1 MPSKATSSQGKNMY
15 QFTNQHVIV
24 TGGTRGIGAGLTEAF
39 LKAGATVIATYSG
52 NDQAAS
58 AFKEKNSIYGNR
70 LILKKFNVASSQEVE
85 TFFKDFEA
93 QFPSLEVL
101 INNAGIRRDNI
112 VASMSENEWDSVIDT
127 NLKGTYNMTHFAVL
141 QMMKNR
147 FGRIVNMSSVGG
159 KLGLQGQA
167 NYAASKA
174 GQIALS
180 LSVSKEVA
188 KRNITINNV
197 CPGFIETEL
206 IADLPE
212 DQVKEYKSQVPMKR
226 FGKVEEVA
234 HAVLFFASKEASYI
248 TGATLDIAGGL
259 NA

>member
-1 MPSKATSSQGKNMY
+1 MFNFES
-15 QFTNQHVIV
+15 QHVIV
-24 TGGTRGIGAGLTEAF
+24 TGGTRGIGAGITENF
-39 LKAGATVIATYSG
+39 LKSGATVIATYAG
-52 NDQAAS
+52 NDEAANS
-58 AFKEKNSIYGNR
+58 FKDKYSQYGDK
-70 LILKKFNVASSQEVE
+70 LILKKFNVSNTNEVE
-85 TFFKDFEA
+85 AFFADLEKTF
-93 QFPSLEVL
+93 PTLEVL
-101 INNAGIRRDNI
+101 VNNAGIRRDNI
-112 VASMSENEWDSVIDT
+112 VASMSEGDWDAVIDT
-127 NLKGTYNMTHFAVL
+127 NLKGTYNMTRFAVL
-141 QMMKNR
+141 AMMKNR
-147 FGRIVNMSSVGG
+147 YGRIINMSSVGG
-159 KLGLQGQA
+159 KLGLPGQA

-174 GQIALS
+174 GQIAMS

-188 KRNITINNV
+188 KRNITINNI

-206 IADLPE
+206 LKDLPE

>member
-1 MPSKATSSQGKNMY
+1 MFNFDS
-15 QFTNQHVIV
+15 QHVIV
-24 TGGTRGIGAGLTEAF
+24 TGGTRGIGAGISENF
-39 LKAGATVIATYSG
+39 LKNGAIVVATYSG
-52 NDQAAS
+52 NDAAAT
-58 AFKEKNSIYGNR
+58 AFKEKHAQYGEK
-70 LILKKFNVASSQEVE
+70 LILKKFNVAKTSEVE
-85 TFFKDFEA
+85 AFFAEYEK

-101 INNAGIRRDNI
+101 VNNAGIRRDQI
-112 VASMSENEWDSVIDT
+112 VATMSEDDWDSVIDT
-127 NLKGTYNMTHFAVL
+127 NLKGTYNMTRFGVL
-141 QMMKNR
+141 AMMKNR
-147 FGRIVNMSSVGG
+147 YGRIVNMSSVGG
-159 KLGLQGQA
+159 KLGLPGQA

-206 IADLPE
+206 LKDLPE
-212 DQVKEYKSQVPMKR
+212 EQIKEYKSQVPMKR

>member
-1 MPSKATSSQGKNMY
+1 MT
-15 QFTNQHVIV
+15 QFTNQHVII
-24 TGGTRGIGAGLTEAF
+24 TGGTRGIGAGLAETF
-39 LKAGATVIATYSG
+39 LRAGATVIATYSG
-52 NDQAAS
+52 NDEAARN
-58 AFKEKNSIYGNR
+58 FKEKLALYGEK
-70 LILKKFNVASSQEVE
+70 LVLKKFNVADAQAVE
-85 TFFKDFEA
+85 NFFREYEG

-101 INNAGIRRDNI
+101 VNNAGIRRDNI
-112 VASMSENEWDSVIDT
+112 VASLPESDWDSVLDT
-127 NLKGTYNMTHFAVL
+127 NLKGTYLMTRFAVL

-147 FGRIVNMSSVGG
+147 YGRIVNMSSVGG
-159 KLGLQGQA
+159 KLGLPGQA

-206 IADLPE
+206 LADLPE
-212 DQVKEYKSQVPMKR
+212 EQVKEYKSQVPMKR
-226 FGKVEEVA
+226 FGKVDEVA
-234 HAVLFFASKEASYI
+234 HAVLFFAAREASYI
-248 TGATLDIAGGL
+248 TGATLDVAGGL

>member
-1 MPSKATSSQGKNMY
+1 MY
-15 QFTNQHVIV
+15 QFSNQHVIV
-24 TGGTRGIGAGLTEAF
+24 TGCTRGIGRGIATAF
-39 LKAGATVIATYSG
+39 LKAGATVIGSYAG
-52 NDQAAS
+52 NDKAA
-58 AFKEKNSIYGNR
+58 AEFKEEMSLYGDKLVLR
-70 LILKKFNVASSQEVE
+70 KFNVANTSEVE
-85 TFFKDFEA
+85 NFFKEYET

-101 INNAGIRRDNI
+101 VNNAGIRRDNI
-112 VASMSENEWDSVIDT
+112 VASMQESEWDNVLDT
-127 NLKGTYNMTHFAVL
+127 NLKGTYNMTKFAVL

-147 FGRIVNMSSVGG
+147 YGRIVNMSSVGG

-234 HAVLFFASKEASYI
+234 HAVLFFASKESSYI

>member
-1 MPSKATSSQGKNMY
+1 MQ
-15 QFTNQHVIV
+15 QFSNQNIIV
-24 TGGTRGIGAGLTEAF
+24 TGGTRGIGAGITEAF
-39 LKAGATVIATYSG
+39 LKNGATVVATYSG
-52 NDQAAS
+52 NDEAARI
-58 AFKEKNSIYGNR
+58 FKEKNSLYGDK
-70 LILKKFNVASSQEVE
+70 LVLKKFNVANSTEVE
-85 TFFKDFEA
+85 GFFKEYEEKFS
-93 QFPSLEVL
+93 SLEVL
-101 INNAGIRRDNI
+101 VNNAGIRRDSI
-112 VASMSENEWDSVIDT
+112 VASMSENDWDNVIDT
-127 NLKGTYNMTHFAVL
+127 NLKGSYNMTRFAVL

-147 FGRIVNMSSVGG
+147 YGRIINMSSVGG
-159 KLGLQGQA
+159 KLGLPGQA

-174 GQIALS
+174 GQIAMS

-206 IADLPE
+206 LADLPE

-248 TGATLDIAGGL
+248 SGTTLDVAGGL

>member
-1 MPSKATSSQGKNMY
+1 MY
-15 QFTNQHVIV
+15 QFTGQHVIV
-24 TGGTRGIGAGLTEAF
+24 TGGTRGIGAGLTESF
-39 LKAGATVIATYSG
+39 LKAGATVIATFSG
-52 NDQAAS
+52 NDEAAKN
-58 AFKEKNSIYGNR
+58 FKEKHAIYGDK
-70 LILKKFNVASSQEVE
+70 LVLKKFNVANATEVE
-85 TFFKDFEA
+85 NFFNSYE
-93 QFPSLEVL
+93 FPSLEVL
-101 INNAGIRRDNI
+101 VNNAGIRRDNI
-112 VASMSENEWDSVIDT
+112 VASMTENEWDSVIDT
-127 NLKGTYNMTHFAVL
+127 NLKGTYNMTRFAVL

-147 FGRIVNMSSVGG
+147 YGRIVNMSSVGG
-159 KLGLQGQA
+159 KLGLPGQA

-174 GQIALS
+174 GQIAMS

-234 HAVLFFASKEASYI
+234 HAVLFFASRESSYI

>member
-1 MPSKATSSQGKNMY
+1 MY
-15 QFTNQHVIV
+15 KFDSQHVIV
-24 TGGTRGIGAGLTEAF
+24 TGGTRGIGAGITESF

-52 NDQAAS
+52 NDEAAN
-58 AFKEKNSIYGNR
+58 AFKEKHALYGNK
-70 LILKKFNVASSQEVE
+70 LVLKKFNVAKTAEVE
-85 TFFKDFEA
+85 SFFKAYETE
-93 QFPSLEVL
+93 FPSLEILV
-101 INNAGIRRDNI
+101 NNAGIRRDQI
-112 VASMSENEWDSVIDT
+112 IPSMTEDDWDAVIDT
-127 NLKGTYNMTHFAVL
+127 NLKGTYNMTRFAVL
-141 QMMKNR
+141 AMMKNR
-147 FGRIVNMSSVGG
+147 YGRIVNMSSVGG
-159 KLGLQGQA
+159 KLGLPGQA

-206 IADLPE
+206 IKDLPE
-212 DQVKEYKSQVPMKR
+212 EQVKEYKGQVPMKR

>member
-1 MPSKATSSQGKNMY
+1 MS
-15 QFTNQHVIV
+15 QFTNQHVII
-24 TGGTRGIGAGLTEAF
+24 TGGTRGIGAGLAETF
-39 LKAGATVIATYSG
+39 LRSGATVIATYSG
-52 NDQAAS
+52 NDEAARN
-58 AFKEKNSIYGNR
+58 FKERLALYGEK
-70 LILKKFNVASSQEVE
+70 LVLKKFNVADAAAVE
-85 TFFKDFEA
+85 AFFQDYEA

-101 INNAGIRRDNI
+101 VNNAGIRRDNI
-112 VASMSENEWDSVIDT
+112 VAGMPEADWDSVMDT
-127 NLKGTYNMTHFAVL
+127 NLKGTYLMTRFAVL

-147 FGRIVNMSSVGG
+147 YGRIVNMSSVGG
-159 KLGLQGQA
+159 KLGLPGQA

-206 IADLPE
+206 LADLPE

-226 FGKVEEVA
+226 FGKVDEVA
-234 HAVLFFASKEASYI
+234 HAVLFFAAREASYI
-248 TGATLDIAGGL
+248 TGATLDVAGGL

>member
-1 MPSKATSSQGKNMY
+1 MQ
-15 QFTNQHVIV
+15 QFSNQNIIV
-24 TGGTRGIGAGLTEAF
+24 TGGTRGIGAGITEAF
-39 LKAGATVIATYSG
+39 LKNGATVVATYSG
-52 NDQAAS
+52 NDEAARI
-58 AFKEKNSIYGNR
+58 FKEKNSLYGDK
-70 LILKKFNVASSQEVE
+70 LVLKKFNVASFTEVE
-85 TFFKDFEA
+85 NFFKEYEE
-93 QFPSLEVL
+93 QFSSLEVL
-101 INNAGIRRDNI
+101 VNNAGIRRDSI
-112 VASMSENEWDSVIDT
+112 VASMTENDWDNVIDT
-127 NLKGTYNMTHFAVL
+127 NLKGSYNMTRFAVL

-147 FGRIVNMSSVGG
+147 YGRIINMSSVGG
-159 KLGLQGQA
+159 KLGLPGQA

-174 GQIALS
+174 GQIAMS

-206 IADLPE
+206 LADLPE

-248 TGATLDIAGGL
+248 SGTTLDVAGGL